1 MRAILDTHVLL
12 WWLTDSDRLSARA
25 RELLLDPESELYWSA
40 ASSWELA
47 IKVGIGRLILP
58 EPPRL
63 FVPRVL
69 REQAIRPLA
78 ITHAHTLAVAELPPH
93 HRDPFDRLLVAQ
105 CALEGLE
112 AVSADSVFDR
122 YGGHRIW

>member
-1 MRAILDTHVLL
+1 MRALLDTHVLL

-25 RELLLDPESELYWSA
+25 REVIVDPDSELYWSA

-47 IKVGIGRLILP
+47 IKVGIGRLSLP
-58 EPPRL
+58 EPPRI
-63 FVPRVL
+63 FIPRVL

-78 ITHAHTLAVAELPPH
+78 ISHSHVLAVADLPHH

-105 CALEGLE
+105 CGLE
-112 AVSADSVFDR
+112 NLAAVSADAIFDR
-122 YGGHRIW
+122 YGTERVW